1 MPAEIRRLVEQLH
14 AVEDELR
21 EALYHQ
27 HTRKLFSIE
36 GAKIRFHPEIAKSHR
51 SLQHGLSGW
60 FLSSRPQNILSA
72 PFIYGMAIPMVVYDV
87 FLSLYQAI
95 CFPLYQI
102 PKVQRA
108 SYIRID
114 RYHLGYLNLIER
126 LNCIFCGYANG
137 LLAYAAEITGRT
149 EQYWCPIKHAHK
161 LLGTHRRYAD
171 FLDFGDADDYPA
183 RLEQYRRRLREQSD

>member
-1 MPAEIRRLVEQLH
+1 MPPEIRRLVEQLQ

-21 EALYHQ
+21 EALYQQ

-36 GAKIRFHPEIAKSHR
+36 GTAVRFRPEVAAGHR
-51 SLQHGLSGW
+51 SLKRGFFGW
-60 FLSSRPQNILSA
+60 FFASRPQNILSA
-72 PFIYGMAIPMVVYDV
+72 PFIYGMAAPMVAYDG

-102 PKVQRA
+102 PKVRRA
-108 SYIRID
+108 NYIRVD
-114 RYHLGYLNLIER
+114 RHHLGYLNFVER

-171 FLDFGDADDYPA
+171 FLDFGDAEDYPA
-183 RLEQYRRRLREQSD
+183 RLEEYRRRLRDE